1 MKKRDWPFGPTCKA
15 FSSFWL
21 FALNQSQVCEGLCS
35 QCVLVALK
43 GSVLYSVCSESRV
56 SLTELLLAGGLF
68 VLRRKF
74 FRLKGLFEFLSVVG
88 LM

>member
-1 MKKRDWPFGPTCKA
+1 MDQLARLFPF
-15 FSSFWL
+15 FWL
-21 FALNQSQVCEGLCS
+21 FALNQRQVCEGLCS
-35 QCVLVALK
+35 QCVLVAVK

-56 SLTELLLAGGLF
+56 SLMELLLAGGLF

>member
-1 MKKRDWPFGPTCKA
+1 MDQLARLFP
-15 FSSFWL
+15 SFWL
-21 FALNQSQVCEGLCS
+21 FALNQRQVCEGWCS

-43 GSVLYSVCSESRV
+43 GSVLYSVCSESKV
-56 SLTELLLAGGLF
+56 SLMELLLAGGLF

>member
-1 MKKRDWPFGPTCKA
+1 MDQLARL
-15 FSSFWL
+15 FSFFWL
-21 FALNQSQVCEGLCS
+21 FALNQSQVCEGWCS

-56 SLTELLLAGGLF
+56 SLMELLLAGGLF